1 MEVWNRRAVY
11 LFWTLALIPAGIPVL
26 FPEQRH
32 RLAIP
37 QVPLGRNSVVASH
50 PVQLKG
56 PLGSVG

>member
-11 LFWTLALIPAGIPVL
+11 LL
-26 FPEQRH
+26 PEQRH

-37 QVPLGRNSVVASH
+37 QVPLGRNSAVVLH
-50 PVQLKG
+50 PVELKG